1 MDDLFSF
8 IPLIMG
14 LFWFIFIIS
23 LVGKFAK
30 AIKKAAEEGKGKGFD
45 QQTVSTRLQELRK
58 LLEEKAQQE
67 AGYQGMPARS
77 AMPSERLDSDANGKT
92 MSQSQAGTVKVRRSR
107 FEDYTAPAKA
117 EYESYE
123 GRAMRGEL
131 PENQIGS
138 MEGTSNESLS
148 ESMDKDKYGSLTPF
162 QQMLMSADMAHESA
176 EGCASEESGNWK
188 AEEMCEA
195 WGEMTE
201 GKEGEGLESDMLYL
215 SSKSEASEVDLVG
228 GINMKE
234 MADAIIW
241 AEILGK
247 PICKR
252 RQGAYGIGRHY

>member
-1 MDDLFSF
+1 MDGLFSL

-30 AIKKAAEEGKGKGFD
+30 AIKKAAEDGKGKGFD

-67 AGYQGMPARS
+67 ASYQGKSARS
-77 AMPSERLDSDANGKT
+77 AMPSEKLDSNHNGKT
-92 MSQSQAGTVKVRRSR
+92 TSQPQAGTVKMRRSR
-107 FEDYTAPAKA
+107 FEDYTAPATA

-123 GRAMRGEL
+123 GRAMKGEQ

-162 QQMLMSADMAHESA
+162 QQMLMSADMAHEST
-176 EGCASEESGNWK
+176 EGCASEESGHWK
-188 AEEMCEA
+188 TEEMCEA
-195 WGEMTE
+195 WGEMSE
-201 GKEGEGLESDMLYL
+201 GREGVGLESDMLYL
-215 SSKSEASEVDLVG
+215 SAKGEAQEVDLVG
-228 GINMKE
+228 GVNMKE
-234 MADAIIW
+234 MADAIVW
-241 AEILGK
+241 AEIMGK

-252 RQGAYGIGRHY
+252 RPGAYGIGRHY